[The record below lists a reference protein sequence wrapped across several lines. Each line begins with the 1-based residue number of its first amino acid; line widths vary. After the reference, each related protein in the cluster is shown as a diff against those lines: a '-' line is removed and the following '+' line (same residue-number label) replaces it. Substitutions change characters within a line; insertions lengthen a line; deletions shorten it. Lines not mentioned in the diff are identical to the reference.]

1 MTKNLFYSCLL
12 LLSLTLFC
20 CSTQET
26 EETKILARI
35 NDYNL
40 TLDSFEY
47 QLATE
52 LELDEDFK
60 LTNQAKR
67 NFLEEIMRKQLLIQ
81 EAKKLKLDTKDEFI
95 RAIQRYWESTLIIN
109 LIDLKS
115 QEINKKTYV
124 SQEEIETRYKEMVK
138 SAETPPPLKEIQE
151 TIKKEL
157 KEEKKTRILKEWIDD
172 LRQNAKIEINE
183 ELL

>member
-1 MTKNLFYSCLL
+1 MTKNLFYSSLL
-12 LLSLTLFC
+12 LLSLSLFC
-20 CSTQET
+20 CSTKTT

-95 RAIQRYWESTLIIN
+95 RAIQRYWESTLIRN

-115 QEINKKTYV
+115 QEINKKIYV
-124 SQEEIETRYKEMVK
+124 SQEEIETRYKEMAK
-138 SAETPPPLKEIQE
+138 SEGTLPPLTETQE

-157 KEEKKTRILKEWIDD
+157 EEEKKTRILKEWIND